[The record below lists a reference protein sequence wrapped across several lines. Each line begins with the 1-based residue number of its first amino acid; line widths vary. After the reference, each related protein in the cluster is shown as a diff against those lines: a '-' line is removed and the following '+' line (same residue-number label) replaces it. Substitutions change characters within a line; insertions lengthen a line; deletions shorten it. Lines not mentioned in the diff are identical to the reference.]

1 MIRVDLAHG
10 CSGSRVAYLREP
22 RGVDELSVD
31 PGHPSAA
38 TQLIARLLVARSG
51 EDSVPEPTARELS
64 MHDRDLVLAA
74 LYRHLYGDQI
84 ESVVRCRGCG
94 TLVEASFSLAALI
107 AHRVPDY
114 SAGRPDG
121 AGGFVTTTGL
131 SFRLPTVGDR
141 EDAAALPPADA
152 LGQLVKRCLGRDGT
166 AQEISELQDRL
177 DEVAPLLDLDVAV
190 TCPHCSRRDDI
201 RFSIGRFTI
210 AAMARESRLLP
221 LEIHRLAV
229 AYGWPFDQI
238 AGLDRS
244 LRRSLLRCVEAERGA
259 RRRS

>member
-1 MIRVDLAHG
+1 M
-10 CSGSRVAYLREP
+10 
-22 RGVDELSVD
+22 DELSVD
-31 PGHPSAA
+31 PGRPSAA
-38 TQLIARLLVARSG
+38 TQLIALLLVSRSG
-51 EDSVPEPTARELS
+51 EDAAPEARKLS

-131 SFRLPTVGDR
+131 SFRVPTVADR
-141 EDAAALPPADA
+141 EEAAALPPADA
-152 LGQLVKRCLGRDGT
+152 LDQLVKRCLGRSGT
-166 AQEISELQDRL
+166 TQEICELQERL

-190 TCPHCSRRDDI
+190 SCPHCGRRDDV

-210 AAMARESRLLP
+210 EALARESRLLP

-238 AGLDRS
+238 VALDRS
-244 LRRSLLRCVEAERGA
+244 LRRSLLRCVEAERNA
-259 RRRS
+259 RRRA